1 MKSKGKK
8 PWDYTRRGAP
18 HRRSPRYIE
27 VEDVVEAAGGK
38 EKLKKM
44 FRYSDECFAYLDK
57 VRQKLENERLK
68 KYHEV
73 YSPPE
78 GGLWDFCESILPMSP
93 EQEEEMDRLMGPDW
107 DEDEEEGKSSG
118 VSGSVLEDELNDDS
132 EDEVDPEWLEEQSDP
147 EKVFEYNLAQALLE
161 YDPGVVSIATFNE
174 VGVLTGNAGLVV
186 EVKKLESESGEVLRG
201 PFEFRVT
208 IVRSK

>member
-1 MKSKGKK
+1 M
-8 PWDYTRRGAP
+8 
-18 HRRSPRYIE
+18 
-27 VEDVVEAAGGK
+27 
-38 EKLKKM
+38 
-44 FRYSDECFAYLDK
+44 
-57 VRQKLENERLK
+57 RLK
-68 KYHEV
+68 KHKNKFPDNLDKIV
-73 YSPPE
+73 KK
-78 GGLWDFCESILPMSP
+78 
-93 EQEEEMDRLMGPDW
+93 LMGSEWVEDREENEFSEVSNSVREGDF
-107 DEDEEEGKSSG
+107 DEDG
-118 VSGSVLEDELNDDS
+118 

-186 EVKKLESESGEVLRG
+186 EVKKMESESGEVLRG

>member
-1 MKSKGKK
+1 VVKVKEYK
-8 PWDYTRRGAP
+8 DI
-18 HRRSPRYIE
+18 SPDNLDRIM
-27 VEDVVEAAGGK
+27 A
-38 EKLKKM
+38 KLVGS
-44 FRYSDECFAYLDK
+44 RK
-57 VRQKLENERLK
+57 VDDN
-68 KYHEV
+68 
-73 YSPPE
+73 
-78 GGLWDFCESILPMSP
+78 F
-93 EQEEEMDRLMGPDW
+93 
-107 DEDEEEGKSSG
+107 
-118 VSGSVLEDELNDDS
+118 NDDG

-186 EVKKLESESGEVLRG
+186 EVKKMESESGEVLRG